1 MGRSTEPSNAYVS
14 VSNSEEDVIRCVAR
28 IKPYGAVEHS
38 QRLSV

>member
-14 VSNSEEDVIRCVAR
+14 VSSEEDVIRCVAR